1 VLVELELRQL
11 QRKYANLRVT
21 NRQALGRLVASL
33 SEVGQQSPVLVV
45 MPAAGGQPVL
55 IDGYRRVA
63 ALERL
68 ARDTVQALQLGVDEA
83 EALLLRQRMG
93 GEDRRSALEDG
104 WLLREL
110 QDAHGVAQR
119 DLATRLGKS
128 TSWVSRRLGL
138 VRELPDPVQDLVRRG
153 TVPAH
158 AAMKYLLPLARANA
172 AASERLTGALKGG
185 RWSVREIGQIYETW
199 RKSKA
204 EVRARIESHPREFC
218 RALAAVTPEV
228 PDGDG
233 PLREL
238 VVGVQRLGG
247 MCRRLLVQIDSRLAS
262 DRGPDTLQQ
271 LSVHWQPVSRDL
283 AALAHKM
290 QTVVTHD

>member
-1 VLVELELRQL
+1 VELELRQL
-11 QRKYANLRVT
+11 QLKYANLRVT

-83 EALLLRQRMG
+83 EALLLRQRMA

-119 DLATRLGKS
+119 DLGTRLGKS

-153 TVPAH
+153 GVPAH

-172 AASERLTGALKGG
+172 AASERLTVGVVVWSETTQMADPAKVGPSSLGLATEMPTFSPGATCTTRVPLD
-185 RWSVREIGQIYETW
+185 
-199 RKSKA
+199 
-204 EVRARIESHPREFC
+204 P
-218 RALAAVTPEV
+218 ALTDTPENE
-228 PDGDG
+228 
-233 PLREL
+233 EL
-238 VVGVQRLGG
+238 
-247 MCRRLLVQIDSRLAS
+247 
-262 DRGPDTLQQ
+262 
-271 LSVHWQPVSRDL
+271 PVS
-283 AALAHKM
+283 
-290 QTVVTHD
+290 